1 MDRGIRQYS
10 ENRNDFPCKSSL
22 EGTEDVSSTDGARTV
37 VEQRRASPQNYQR
50 YSYLF
55 TEEATMTGTHSDA
68 MQIRNEVDLDDDNGE
83 WSSTEGAS
91 EGDSL
96 KKVFDPS
103 ERHAPPP
110 PPVLTNTSPTPPVN
124 AELLLTDIVRCQ
136 SQVEELIDLF
146 KSANL
151 PTRMATTKPATAAK
165 TRDGEESPFLET
177 TPRLRQRFASR
188 IPRCSAEAPPMD
200 HRNLED
206 ARQQL
211 TQSLEDALALLER
224 FPRERQLLQRSLTP
238 SSAVPLTHNELLEA
252 VDCLEQIS
260 LHASSDGDANE
271 EQTREQDLLAYGK
284 RRSTSR
290 FRDVDRLPV
299 LEETLSLSSDP
310 CTTPSRYTGNEFW
323 VHDATNAMISCPLS
337 LSRASPFDEHC
348 HHDHHDAST
357 ASDLWELFQT
367 PSRNRDSSQPFRIF
381 TQDPIQLGDLS
392 RNSSQSLSGLETACA
407 IRVRTR
413 LERDAASDSEVLLTN
428 EDIDPSPRRCHS
440 ATAALCPT
448 SSSSSSS
455 AQTNIHQ
462 RYTSLAESSDWDVV
476 EGGISVRGLS
486 LCLYLPACTRPTT
499 CMAVAEDYQ
508 GHDAVP
514 GRLTPETLPWTST
527 AFSTIEFRP
536 NSRTV
541 DVFSPSLC
549 RKSRM
554 THVSETSTTHMSR
567 ELQPR
572 VDRSVQC
579 DFSVTSSEGITPW
592 SGGCGFWFKKK
603 NKKHRSNAL
612 RRILLSSSGMPQLG
626 SDLSLYRRYG
636 VLRDH
641 CASSRNDGG
650 SLAME
655 TGILCGIRTA
665 VRAALRPPCPHTKR
679 DRDKRSGC
687 VSTYLYSDSALSG
700 TTRASRSGPSAA

>member
-1 MDRGIRQYS
+1 MDRGIRHYLG
-10 ENRNDFPCKSSL
+10 NRNDSPCEASL
-22 EGTEDVSSTDGARTV
+22 EAAEDVFAIDGARTA

-55 TEEATMTGTHSDA
+55 TEEATMTGAQSDA
-68 MQIRNEVDLDDDNGE
+68 MQIRNEVEVDGDDGE

-103 ERHAPPP
+103 ERHVPQKQQQPP
-110 PPVLTNTSPTPPVN
+110 PPVN

-136 SQVEELIDLF
+136 SQVEELIELF
-146 KSANL
+146 KSSSNV
-151 PTRMATTKPATAAK
+151 PTRMATSTKPATVTK
-165 TRDGEESPFLET
+165 TRNGEESPFLET

-188 IPRCSAEAPPMD
+188 IPRCSAEAPPKGSPD
-200 HRNLED
+200 LED

-211 TQSLEDALALLER
+211 TESLEDALALLER

-252 VDCLEQIS
+252 VDCLEQIR
-260 LHASSDGDANE
+260 LHPSSDGDANE

-284 RRSTSR
+284 RRPTSR

-310 CTTPSRYTGNEFW
+310 STTSSRYTGNAFW

-348 HHDHHDAST
+348 HHDHRDVST

-367 PSRNRDSSQPFRIF
+367 PSRNRDSSQQPFRVF

-428 EDIDPSPRRCHS
+428 EDTYPSPRRCHS
-440 ATAALCPT
+440 ATAALCP

-455 AQTNIHQ
+455 AQTNTHQ

-476 EGGISVRGLS
+476 ESGISVRGLS
-486 LCLYLPACTRPTT
+486 VCHYTYVCTNT
-499 CMAVAEDYQ
+499 CMVVAEDHQ

-536 NSRTV
+536 TSRTV
-541 DVFSPSLC
+541 DVLSPSLY

-554 THVSETSTTHMSR
+554 THVSETSTSHMSR
-567 ELQPR
+567 KLQPR

-612 RRILLSSSGMPQLG
+612 SRILLSSSGMPQLG
-626 SDLSLYRRYG
+626 SDLSL
-636 VLRDH
+636 
-641 CASSRNDGG
+641 CN
-650 SLAME
+650 
-655 TGILCGIRTA
+655 
-665 VRAALRPPCPHTKR
+665 ALWCSK
-679 DRDKRSGC
+679 
-687 VSTYLYSDSALSG
+687 
-700 TTRASRSGPSAA
+700 